1 MKKYALDTSVVIKWF
16 SKDEEDAEHANKLRR
31 QIQDGLCDIIIPDLL
46 FYELANALRHNP
58 NFTAEDVQ
66 VSLDSV
72 FDMDFEVRKVDNSV
86 IASAIGIAFKFNV
99 TVYDAYFLALSQ
111 LESKNMAIK
120 KLPDKCP
127 LCGGNKKKGKTI
139 FTVDLGF
146 GVVVIRDVP
155 ATVCSQC
162 GADWIED
169 AIASKLEE
177 IVNDARL
184 KRHIVEVTT
193 LST

>member
-1 MKKYALDTSVVIKWF
+1 MKT
-16 SKDEEDAEHANKLRR
+16 
-31 QIQDGLCDIIIPDLL
+31 
-46 FYELANALRHNP
+46 
-58 NFTAEDVQ
+58 T
-66 VSLDSV
+66 
-72 FDMDFEVRKVDNSV
+72 
-86 IASAIGIAFKFNV
+86 
-99 TVYDAYFLALSQ
+99 T
-111 LESKNMAIK
+111 
-120 KLPDKCP
+120 LPDRCP
-127 LCGGNKKKGKTI
+127 LCGGSKKNGKTTV
-139 FTVDLGF
+139 TVDLGF
-146 GVVVIRDVP
+146 GVVVVRDVP

>member
-1 MKKYALDTSVVIKWF
+1 MSTLWW
-16 SKDEEDAEHANKLRR
+16 
-31 QIQDGLCDIIIPDLL
+31 
-46 FYELANALRHNP
+46 
-58 NFTAEDVQ
+58 
-66 VSLDSV
+66 
-72 FDMDFEVRKVDNSV
+72 
-86 IASAIGIAFKFNV
+86 
-99 TVYDAYFLALSQ
+99 
-111 LESKNMAIK
+111 
-120 KLPDKCP
+120 
-127 LCGGNKKKGKTI
+127 NKKKGKTI

-146 GVVVIRDVP
+146 GVVVVRDVP

-184 KRHIVEVTT
+184 KHHIVEVTT